1 MRLVGWTCEDKES
14 CRSATIFAVI
24 ALLESSPF
32 LLLMVVAGIGYLL
45 GKVQIGGFGLGIAAV
60 LFVGLG
66 VGALGERLKLPEL
79 VFQLGLILFV
89 YTVGL
94 SSGPG
99 FFGALR
105 ARGLR
110 DNLLVVSCIAL
121 GTVSTV
127 LLARAFHV
135 KGTHAAGLFAGGLTN
150 TPALAAVLDYARDHA
165 APEVRE
171 SVLTEPVIAYSVAYP
186 MGVLGVLIVIYVMQR
201 VFRTDYA
208 AEAEAAKATG
218 LVPEEIVDVTLRV
231 TRTDFVGR
239 TLGDLQ
245 ADYGWPVVFGRHRH
259 GGEILLATRGTR
271 LAEGDLLSVIGSKKG
286 TAEVIEV
293 MGEPSSEPLFQDRS
307 VIDFRR
313 VFVSSHQAVGKKI
326 RDLSLPQR
334 YGAILT
340 RVRRG
345 DVDFLARANM
355 VLEPGDRV
363 RVVAPA
369 ERIKDVSAFFGDS
382 MKALSEIDVGVFGLG
397 VALGLLLGMVPLPL
411 PGGLEFKLGLAGGPL
426 IAGLVLGAL
435 GRSGPVVWHMP
446 YNANLTLRQFG
457 LILFLAGVGT
467 RSGGAFVRTLS
478 SGNGLLLFAIGLALT
493 VAVAGSALL
502 VGHKL
507 LKIPMSMMLGVVSGL
522 HTQPAVLA
530 FSSEQAK
537 NELPNVGYATVYPM
551 ATVAKI
557 VAAQLIVAFLP

>member
-1 MRLVGWTCEDKES
+1 MVS
-14 CRSATIFAVI
+14 
-24 ALLESSPF
+24 LLGSSPF
-32 LLLMVVAGIGYLL
+32 LLLMVVAGLGYLL
-45 GKVQIGGFGLGIAAV
+45 GKVQVAGFGLGIAAV

-66 VGALGERLKLPEL
+66 VGALGPELKLPEI

-110 DNLLVVSCIAL
+110 DNLLVLACVSLAACLLVLVAKAL
-121 GTVSTV
+121 GI
-127 LLARAFHV
+127 
-135 KGTHAAGLFAGGLTN
+135 KGTFAAGLFAGGLTN
-150 TPALAAVLDYARDHA
+150 TPALAAVLDYARDHPA
-165 APEVRE
+165 ALRDAGA
-171 SVLTEPVIAYSVAYP
+171 TEPVIAYSVAYP
-186 MGVLGVLIVIYVMQR
+186 MGVLGVLIVIAVMQR
-201 VFRTDYA
+201 AFRTDYG
-208 AEAEAAKATG
+208 AEVQAAKGTG
-218 LVPEEIVDVTLRV
+218 LVPDEIVDVTLRV
-231 TRTDFVGR
+231 TRPELVGR
-239 TLGDLQ
+239 TLADLQ
-245 ADYGWPVVFGRHRH
+245 ADHGWPVVFGRHRH
-259 GGEILLATRGTR
+259 GDEVMLAKRDSR
-271 LAEGDLLSVIGSKKG
+271 LAEGDLLSVIGSKKS
-286 TAEVIEV
+286 TLEVTEV
-293 MGEPSSEPLFQDRS
+293 LGEPSSEPLYQDRS

-313 VFVSSHQAVGKKI
+313 VFVSSQAAVGRKL
-326 RDLSLPQR
+326 RELGLPQR
-334 YGAILT
+334 FGAIVT

-345 DVDFLARANM
+345 DVDFLARADM

-369 ERIKDVSAFFGDS
+369 ERIKDVSEFFGDS
-382 MKALSEIDVGVFGLG
+382 MKALSEIDVGVFALG
-397 VALGLLLGMVPLPL
+397 VALGLLLGMLPLPL
-411 PGGLEFKLGLAGGPL
+411 PGGMSFKLGLAGGPL

-467 RSGGAFVRTLS
+467 RSGGAFVKTLV
-478 SGNGLLLFAIGLALT
+478 NGDGLGLFGVGLGLT
-493 VAVAGSALL
+493 VVVASTALL

-507 LKIPMSMMLGVVSGL
+507 LKVPMGLMIGIVSGL

-530 FSSEQAK
+530 FSAEQSK

-557 VAAQLIVAFLP
+557 VAAQLIVALLP

>member
-1 MRLVGWTCEDKES
+1 MV
-14 CRSATIFAVI
+14 

-32 LLLMVVAGIGYLL
+32 LLLMVVAGLGYLL
-45 GKVQIGGFGLGIAAV
+45 GKIQIAGFGLGVAAV

-66 VGALGERLKLPEL
+66 AGALGDGLKLPEL

-110 DNLLVVSCIAL
+110 DNLLVVSCLAL
-121 GTVSTV
+121 GALVTV
-127 LLARAFHV
+127 LLARSFGV
-135 KGTHAAGLFAGGLTN
+135 QGRYAAGLYAGGLTN
-150 TPALAAVLDYARDHA
+150 TPALAAVLDYARGHSG
-165 APEVRE
+165 PELRE
-171 SVLTEPVIAYSVAYP
+171 SMLAEPVIAYSVAYP
-186 MGVLGVLIVIYVMQR
+186 MGVLGVLVVIFAAQR

-208 AEAEAAKATG
+208 AEAEAAKKSG
-218 LVPEEIVDVTLRV
+218 LVPEEIVDLTVRV
-231 TRTDFVGR
+231 TRTELAGR

-245 ADYGWPVVFGRHRH
+245 AEYGWPVVFSRHRH
-259 GGEILLATRGTR
+259 GDEVLLATRDSR
-271 LAEGDLLSVIGSKKG
+271 IAEGDLLAVIGSRQS
-286 TAEVIEV
+286 TSRVV
-293 MGEPSSEPLFQDRS
+293 DVLGEPSAEPLLRDRS

-313 VFVSSHQAVGKKI
+313 VFVSSNEVTGRRI
-326 RDLSLPQR
+326 RELALPQR
-334 YGAILT
+334 FGAIVT

-345 DVDFLARANM
+345 DVDFLARADM

-369 ERIKDVSAFFGDS
+369 ERIGEVSAFFGDS
-382 MKALSEIDVGVFGLG
+382 IKALSEIDVGVFGLG
-397 VALGLLLGMVPLPL
+397 VALGLLLGMVPIPL
-411 PGGLEFKLGLAGGPL
+411 PGGLDFKLGLAGGPL

-435 GRSGPVVWHMP
+435 GRSGPLVWHMP
-446 YNANLTLRQFG
+446 YNANLTLRQLG

-467 RSGGAFVRTLS
+467 RSGQAFVRTLGS
-478 SGNGLLLFAIGLALT
+478 ESGLVLFALGLLLTVLTAATALI
-493 VAVAGSALL
+493 

-507 LKIPMSMMLGVVSGL
+507 LKVPMSMMLGVLSGL

-530 FSSEQAK
+530 FSTEQAK
-537 NELPNVGYATVYPM
+537 NELVNLGYATVYPM

>member
-1 MRLVGWTCEDKES
+1 M
-14 CRSATIFAVI
+14 I
-24 ALLESSPF
+24 ALLTQSPF
-32 LLLMVVAGIGYLL
+32 LLLMVVSGIGFLL
-45 GKVQIGGFGLGIAAV
+45 GKIEVGGFSLGVSAV

-66 VGALGERLKLPEL
+66 IGALAGPLKLPEI

-99 FFGALR
+99 FFSALR

-110 DNLLVVSCIAL
+110 DNLLVLGMVVF
-121 GTVSTV
+121 GTVLV
-127 LLARAFHV
+127 VMLARAFGIR
-135 KGTHAAGLFAGGLTN
+135 GTHAAGLFAGSLTN
-150 TPALAAVLDYARDHA
+150 TPALAAVIDFSREHA
-165 APEVRE
+165 PAGLADRV
-171 SVLTEPVIAYSVAYP
+171 SSEPVIAYSVAYP
-186 MGVLGVLIVIYVMQR
+186 MGVLGVLVAIYAVQR
-201 VFRTDYA
+201 LFRTDYA
-208 AEAEAAKATG
+208 AEAVQAKRLG
-218 LVPEEIVDVTLRV
+218 LVPDEIVDATLRV
-231 TRTDFVGR
+231 TRTEMEGR

-245 ADYGWPVVFGRHRH
+245 ADHGWPVVFSRHKH
-259 GGEILLATRGTR
+259 GDEIELATRDTR
-271 LAEGDLLSVIGSKKG
+271 LAEGDLLSAIGAREAVAKV
-286 TAEVIEV
+286 TETL
-293 MGEPSSEPLFQDRS
+293 GEPSPEPLFQDRS

-313 VFVSSHQAVGKKI
+313 VFVSSHAVLGKKI
-326 RDLSLPQR
+326 RELSLPQR
-334 YGAILT
+334 FGAILT

-345 DVDFLARANM
+345 DVDLLARADL

-369 ERIKDVSAFFGDS
+369 ERIRDVSAFFGDS

-397 VALGLLLGMVPLPL
+397 VALGLLLGMLPLPL
-411 PGGLEFKLGLAGGPL
+411 PGGLSFKLGLAGGPL

-467 RSGGAFVRTLS
+467 RSGRAFVQTL
-478 SGNGLLLFAIGLALT
+478 GDGGGLVLFGVGVLCTIAVASLAL
-493 VAVAGSALL
+493 V
-502 VGHKL
+502 VGHKV
-507 LKIPMSMMLGVVSGL
+507 LKIPMALLIGVVSGL

-530 FSSEQAK
+530 FASEQAK
-537 NELPNVGYATVYPM
+537 SELPNVGYSTVYPM

-557 VAAQLIVAFLP
+557 VAAQLIVAFLS

>member
-1 MRLVGWTCEDKES
+1 MV
-14 CRSATIFAVI
+14 
-24 ALLESSPF
+24 ALLGSSPF
-32 LLLMVVAGIGYLL
+32 LLLMVVAGLGYLL
-45 GKVQIGGFGLGIAAV
+45 GKVQVGGFGLGVAAV

-66 VGALGERLKLPEL
+66 VGALDETLKLPEL

-99 FFGALR
+99 FFAALR

-110 DNLLVVSCIAL
+110 DNLLVVGCVAL
-121 GTVSTV
+121 AGVAMV
-127 LLARAFHV
+127 LAARLLGI
-135 KGTHAAGLFAGGLTN
+135 KGTYAAGLFAGGLTN
-150 TPALAAVLDYARDHA
+150 TPALAAVLDYSRDHA
-165 APEVRE
+165 RGEAA
-171 SVLTEPVIAYSVAYP
+171 LIEPVIAYSVAYP
-186 MGVLGVLIVIYVMQR
+186 MGVLGVLIVIYALQR
-201 VFRTDYA
+201 AFRTDYA
-208 AEAEAAKATG
+208 AEARAAQGTG

-231 TRTDFVGR
+231 TQTDFVGR

-245 ADYGWPVVFGRHRH
+245 AEFGWPVVFSRHRH
-259 GGEILLATRGTR
+259 GDEVLLAKRTTR
-271 LAEGDLLSVIGSKKG
+271 LSEGDLLSVIGSKKS
-286 TAEVIEV
+286 THEVTEIL
-293 MGEPSSEPLFQDRS
+293 GEPSAEPLLRDRS

-313 VFVSSHQAVGKKI
+313 VFVSSHEAVGKKI
-326 RDLSLPQR
+326 RELSLPQR
-334 YGAILT
+334 FGAILT

-345 DVDFLARANM
+345 DVDFLARADM
-355 VLEPGDRV
+355 ELEPGDRV

-411 PGGLEFKLGLAGGPL
+411 PGGLSFKLGLAGGPL

-467 RSGGAFVRTLS
+467 RSGGAFVQTLS
-478 SGNGLLLFAIGLALT
+478 SGSGLVLFAVGVGLT
-493 VAVAGSALL
+493 VLVAGSALL

-507 LKIPMSMMLGVVSGL
+507 LKVPMGLMIGIVSGL